1 MKTRGFTLIELMIVV
16 AIIGIAASIVAPMFM
31 QSSNDTYTRDTSTV
45 TTQSEVFQC
54 KGGFLFKVSSTGDAR
69 PATDAET
76 RAMGAP
82 KC

>member
-1 MKTRGFTLIELMIVV
+1 MKARGFTLIELMIVL
-16 AIIGIAASIVAPMFM
+16 AIGAILCSVVVPALFTKSDAYVQPQNGRTVE
-31 QSSNDTYTRDTSTV
+31 SS
-45 TTQSEVFQC
+45 EFQC

-76 RAMGAP
+76 RASGAP